1 MPTPTLPLP
10 PAVTDLDATATAPEL
25 WAEHCQQLLEAGNRA
40 RLAEERI
47 GRLET
52 AFYRLLFAG
61 EELLAGRLTMDG
73 FSVVVRE
80 TRKA

>member
-1 MPTPTLPLP
+1 MTTPTLTLP
-10 PAVTDLDATATAPEL
+10 PAVTDLDETALPVEL
-25 WAEHCQQLLEAGNRA
+25 WAEHCQQLLDAGNRA

-47 GRLET
+47 GKMET

-61 EELLAGRLTMDG
+61 EQLLAGRLTMDG

-80 TRKA
+80 TRKK